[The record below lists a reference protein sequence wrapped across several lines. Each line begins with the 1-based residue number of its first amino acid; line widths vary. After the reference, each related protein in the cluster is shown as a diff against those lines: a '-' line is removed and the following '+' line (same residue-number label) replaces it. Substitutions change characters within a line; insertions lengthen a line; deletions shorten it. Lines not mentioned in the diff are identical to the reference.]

1 MKLVKIF
8 AAISMVTMMSCSA
21 GKTTRVGV
29 DTDEPFSD
37 VETSSKDLEAV
48 AEKMAKSLITMP
60 QIYNAT
66 SPVRIAFSDVKNETN
81 EILNKNLFIEKM
93 RTLLLRNGQ
102 GKMVFLDREI
112 SEDIMKEREQKRA
125 GQLSASS
132 ARMRSGADFFLTG
145 KLSSIDKVSGNQ
157 RSNYTRYSFRLTD
170 AESTDILWEDDY
182 EVKKVGSA
190 GVYDR

>member
-1 MKLVKIF
+1 MKLFKLF
-8 AAISMVTMMSCSA
+8 AAISMVTMLSCSA

-48 AEKMAKSLITMP
+48 AEKMAKSLLTMP

-66 SPVRIAFSDVKNETN
+66 APVRIAFSDVKNETN

-93 RTLLLRNGQ
+93 RTLLIRNAQ

-112 SEDIMKEREQKRA
+112 SEDIMKERSDKRS
-125 GQLSASS
+125 GELSSS
-132 ARMRSGADFFLTG
+132 SSKIRSGADFFLTG
-145 KLSSIDKVSGNQ
+145 KLSSIDKVAGNK

-170 AESTDILWEDDY
+170 AESTDIMWEDDY
-182 EVKKVGSA
+182 EVKKVGEA
-190 GVYDR
+190 GMYDR